1 MQILPSLL
9 KPRIFSFATIHQT
22 LNPYPSRRSI
32 PQLPTPATQRPAAQ
46 SSVQIFRSSSP
57 EQEPTLSPPRIHPEG
72 GGQKKAIATK
82 QPRQMLPRRKN
93 LNCLSAA
100 SFKGFPV
107 YEPLRISFAFC
118 DLPGLS
124 LALAFRPASNPVPPF
139 PLSLFVHTLFCAR
152 KKPSLFSKSFA

>member
-1 MQILPSLL
+1 MP
-9 KPRIFSFATIHQT
+9 
-22 LNPYPSRRSI
+22 
-32 PQLPTPATQRPAAQ
+32 QRPTLATNDPLRRAACK
-46 SSVQIFRSSSP
+46 SFVPLRLNTES
-57 EQEPTLSPPRIHPEG
+57 TLSPPLIHPEG
-72 GGQKKAIATK
+72 EGQKKAIATK
-82 QPRQMLPRRKN
+82 QTRQMLPRRKN

-139 PLSLFVHTLFCAR
+139 LSSLFVHTLFCAR